1 MRAGAEIVRGDLF
14 GIADRL
20 KSIDEGYFVVLD
32 KRTGE
37 YEVHNRFQRGN
48 TFALKVPYRGL
59 DARTVTLVLKTR
71 AENARKL
78 FEAMERENAR
88 AERARIR
95 TAIDKALSGMEENE
109 NSGSG
114 AMRRGVFATQR
125 IGGGNGLSRF

>member
-20 KSIDEGYFVVLD
+20 KSIDEGYFVVLV

-37 YEVHNRFQRGN
+37 YDVHNRFQRGN

-95 TAIDKALSGMEENE
+95 TAIDKALSGME
-109 NSGSG
+109 GK
-114 AMRRGVFATQR
+114 
-125 IGGGNGLSRF
+125 